1 MQAEKTGFGMADPSP
16 RGPGPA
22 MPSSLGRHGSP
33 SAPSWFPLKT
43 MVGVGGV
50 HGGVAVNVPVASR
63 DRLRAMP

>member
-1 MQAEKTGFGMADPSP
+1 
-16 RGPGPA
+16 